1 MAKYKFIKDQ
11 FGENCSVRYV
21 ENGHSYSFVIKGLD
35 YTSNTE
41 YIKYKEWLDAGN
53 TTDPAD

>member
-11 FGENCSVRYV
+11 FGENCSVRYE
-21 ENGHSYSFVIKGLD
+21 ENGHSYSFLIKGLD

-41 YIKYKEWLDAGN
+41 YINYKES
-53 TTDPAD
+53 